1 MKLRNGSKRTPF
13 KDLRPKNRGSRT
25 CLDRQAVHRFLLN
38 ILNWISNRYQFSCAC
53 RSVGGGFVSVVSLF
67 SKWKSAFVFKELW
80 FKFNRSHFQK
90 RTLWRQ
96 FLGLQG
102 PVLSFFQNWQRWH
115 RCWWRMLETKCVG
128 DKFKMLMTDSR
139 CWWPIYYS
147 DKITNKTKK
156 VANIMNLSPTS

>member
-13 KDLRPKNRGSRT
+13 KDSRPKNRGSRT
-25 CLDRQAVHRFLLN
+25 GLDPQAVHRFLLN

-96 FLGLQG
+96 FLGIQG
-102 PVLSFFQNWQRWH
+102 PVLSFFQNWPQRQKNSDDGNIKLPGIIFWQF
-115 RCWWRMLETKCVG
+115 CTWP
-128 DKFKMLMTDSR
+128 FKNPWSNQ
-139 CWWPIYYS
+139 C
-147 DKITNKTKK
+147 
-156 VANIMNLSPTS
+156 